1 MSNTK
6 LRIISALLMATLVF
20 VCVLF
25 GKIPTLILVM
35 LVGVLCVDEIL
46 INFEGLSRKNAQYK
60 FIILFFAFFFLA
72 INIFFAAKLSR
83 IFFTTAS
90 LFLNIFLIFYL
101 FKIPLQ
107 QKFLKKSSE
116 KNPGFLSSIVIL
128 PLLSFGVFFEPDNW
142 RQIIALLLIVTF
154 SMDTG
159 AWFFGKN
166 FGKTKLWPEV
176 SPKKTLEGL
185 LGGMFTT
192 AVLGSI
198 TWHFLFANF
207 QWYYSVIFAVC
218 GAASQTGDLIQSKIK
233 REFGI
238 KDSSNLIPGHG
249 GIYDRIDSLIFLS
262 PFFVFVVKY
271 LGSKLPL

>member
-20 VCVLF
+20 VCMSF
-25 GKIPTLILVM
+25 GKVPTLILVM
-35 LVGVLCVDEIL
+35 LVGVLCVDELL
-46 INFEGLSRKNAQYK
+46 INFEGLSRENAQYK
-60 FIILFFAFFFLA
+60 FIILFFALFFLS
-72 INIFFAAKLSR
+72 INVFFVAKLSR

-128 PLLSFGVFFEPDNW
+128 PLLSLGVFFETDNW